1 MQYVV
6 IGRFCDYENEA
17 HVFEAASVDAAEKQ
31 FTQHLHAQ
39 DASQR
44 DNEIYID
51 FVIEA
56 ENVKNIHCC
65 M

>member
-17 HVFEAASVDAAEKQ
+17 HVFDADSVDDAEKQ
-31 FTQHLHAQ
+31 FIQHMHAQ
-39 DASQR
+39 DASQL

-65 M
+65 G